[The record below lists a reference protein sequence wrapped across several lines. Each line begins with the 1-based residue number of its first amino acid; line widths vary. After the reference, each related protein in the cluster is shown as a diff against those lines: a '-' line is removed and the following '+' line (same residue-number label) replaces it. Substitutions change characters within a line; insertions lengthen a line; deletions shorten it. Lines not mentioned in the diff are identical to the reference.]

1 MHPLE
6 QAQIA
11 RAQAALQSAVS
22 DMPNK
27 RKAADGFIE
36 VAKEIMLQPRAGMA
50 RAAFESLAGSRNE
63 YVSKAVGAI
72 SYREEI
78 FDTVEVKAMVD
89 AYLETLVETCLLD
102 AISLFVPTLNVST
115 RNALLAS
122 GSAGSATE
130 GGMKIVTK
138 PTLTRTDVE
147 PSKAAAIV
155 AMSKEFLMTGG
166 DAALGM
172 VETEMSTALSKT
184 VNQMLV
190 AQLTD
195 SNTVTLPASG
205 DAVADLKAGLAAAGG
220 ASAYVVAASSGV
232 AAALALAVENK
243 GGMGV
248 RGGAFTSD
256 VHVVATDEIDGLMV
270 IPCRD
275 MAIFDN
281 KLELHPSGEAAIEMS
296 DTPDGNGTL
305 VSLWQTGAVGL
316 LVERSWHLAGKPT
329 VVLVEGS

>member
-78 FDTVEVKAMVD
+78 FDTVEVKAMAN
-89 AYLETLVETCLLD
+89 AYLETLTESCIID
-102 AISLFVPTLNVST
+102 ALAMFVPTLNVST
-115 RNALLAS
+115 RSALLAS
-122 GSAGSATE
+122 GTAGSATE
-130 GGMKIVTK
+130 GGMKVVTK
-138 PTLTRTDVE
+138 PTLTRTDAE

-155 AMSKEFLMTGG
+155 AMSKEFLMLGG
-166 DAALGM
+166 DPAKKML
-172 VETEMSTALSKT
+172 ETEMSTALSKT

-220 ASAYVVAASSGV
+220 ASAYVVAAAPGA
-232 AAALALAVENK
+232 AAALALSVENK

-248 RGGAFTSD
+248 RGGAFAPD
-256 VHVVATDEIDGLMV
+256 VRVVVTDEIDGLMV

-281 KLELHPSGEAAIEMS
+281 KLELRPSGEASIEMS

-316 LVERSWHLAGKPT
+316 LVERQWHLAGKPAC
-329 VVLVEGS
+329 VLVGGS